1 MLKFI
6 TLVLSI
12 STALL
17 FTACSGENTP
27 KQSAPKTS
35 DSDVVAQAIEAANEE
50 IEKQETQEKANNEKS
65 KDKAK
70 VEKEVDPYKDVRH
83 MLEKDAD
90 LDSRLTEKNILG
102 VVGLIV
108 GNGYKCDTVSA
119 ITPFPRKTGYYVMCN
134 QYHYDYEVED
144 KGGNWTVTLN

>member
-17 FTACSGENTP
+17 FTACSSENTP
-27 KQSAPKTS
+27 KQSTPKTS

-50 IEKQETQEKANNEKS
+50 IEKQKAQEKANNEKS
-65 KDKAK
+65 EDKAK